1 MDEDRS
7 AHTCLQILVAILA
20 AMRYTRLI
28 LNVAVYP
35 APATNLHDAQVHT
48 FDLSLPNDTRR
59 STRVRAMPGSA
70 SRTSGQG
77 LAPAPRGT
85 VGASDFCVADR
96 GEMLSQDDVGGVAS
110 SARDAVADSSY
121 VEETVHINRE
131 AAEAIGSDNEDE
143 IPRLHGDTISGT
155 DLQRVAASAE
165 RDAVVEPSPK
175 KTRRRF
181 DLRSGGAGSSRAGP
195 A

>member
-7 AHTCLQILVAILA
+7 AHMCLQILVAILA

-28 LNVAVYP
+28 LTVDVHP
-35 APATNLHDAQVHT
+35 PPATDSHVAQVHT
-48 FDLSLPNDTRR
+48 FDLFLPNGTRR
-59 STRVRAMPGSA
+59 SMRVCAMPGSV

-85 VGASDFCVADR
+85 DGLSNCCAADR
-96 GEMLSQDDVGGVAS
+96 GELMSQDDVEGVACS
-110 SARDAVADSSY
+110 TREAVADSSY
-121 VEETVHINRE
+121 VEETVHINSE
-131 AAEAIGSDNEDE
+131 ASEAIGSDNEDE

-175 KTRRRF
+175 RTRRRF